1 MVGGSLC
8 CMRTAWDSDDIQ
20 SHMFFEIICF
30 VFVFFR
36 SLSWGSSV
44 IILWCT
50 TAIIPRLIF
59 KNSPIRQNSFQ
70 IPLQSALQSI
80 HHRPTKCKAKIQY
93 GSHMGAPQLGH
104 IQIDRT
110 WFVPPGSIF
119 GILGAYTIGTYW
131 KYYGS
136 DRLWLYFPYITI
148 YNIYIDIDIDISNMS
163 KYPH

>member
-1 MVGGSLC
+1 MLYADSL
-8 CMRTAWDSDDIQ
+8 RFWWYTVPYVFWNYLL
-20 SHMFFEIICF
+20 CF
-30 VFVFFR
+30 CFFR